1 MAELALKWSV
11 LLMLMTENVV
21 ASNLKQAQPEYG
33 EHSDIPHSLNI
44 GITGLPP
51 HFFLMNGKKKGSE
64 MLILELLA
72 TKFDFAINVVNKGA
86 TIVTANG
93 IVQMVIDV

>member
-11 LLMLMTENVV
+11 LLTLMTENVV

-86 TIVTANG
+86 TIVAANE
-93 IVQMVIDV
+93 IVQMVINV

>member
-1 MAELALKWSV
+1 
-11 LLMLMTENVV
+11 MTENVV

-86 TIVTANG
+86 TIVAANE
-93 IVQMVIDV
+93 IVQMVINVW